1 MNMINEFRA
10 KVDILL
16 SEEKDD
22 VKKIK
27 LSLIKK
33 ILLDEN
39 CFFHMTM
46 NDALNILHD
55 LGYNNVVS
63 LDIYKKLI
71 SKEEYLKLKED

>member
-39 CFFHMTM
+39 CFFYMTM

-55 LGYNNVVS
+55 LGYNNVAS